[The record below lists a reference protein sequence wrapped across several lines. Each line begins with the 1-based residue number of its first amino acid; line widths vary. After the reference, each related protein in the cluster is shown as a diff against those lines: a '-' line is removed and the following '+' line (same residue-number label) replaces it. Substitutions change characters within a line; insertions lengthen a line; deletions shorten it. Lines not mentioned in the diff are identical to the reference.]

1 MYSGEVVRETVYAG
15 DSDALEYW
23 ILDTRGHHL
32 HGLRRLPGF
41 FVQLAGRQLIA
52 LRLVRGIHSA
62 HGLESPFLGFKFV
75 CARGAQRDG
84 TEAMHLA
91 FFWASSQ

>member
-1 MYSGEVVRETVYAG
+1 MPPPFVRQAGVYSGEVVRETVYAG

-41 FVQLAGRQLIA
+41 FVQL
-52 LRLVRGIHSA
+52 V
-62 HGLESPFLGFKFV
+62 F
-75 CARGAQRDG
+75 
-84 TEAMHLA
+84 
-91 FFWASSQ
+91 